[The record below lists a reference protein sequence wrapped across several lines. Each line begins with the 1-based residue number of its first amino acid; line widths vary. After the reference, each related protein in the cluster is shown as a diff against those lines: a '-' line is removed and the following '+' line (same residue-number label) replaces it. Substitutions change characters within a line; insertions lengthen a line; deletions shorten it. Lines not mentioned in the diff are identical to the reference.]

1 MENII
6 TMKLLI
12 ISGRSGSGK
21 SAALHMLEDLDFY
34 CVDNLPMHLLP
45 DLLSSMQKK
54 QEAIAISIDARNLPE
69 NKQELPTL
77 IKQLRKQYQNVEIIY
92 LDADNN
98 TLLKRFSET
107 RRKHPLNKTSLK
119 EAIETEA
126 HLLEPI
132 ANSADLHIDTSHMT
146 TKELRE
152 IVYSRI
158 YNKSEQLPSLLFQ
171 SFGYK
176 HGIPID
182 TDYTFDIRCLPNPYW
197 EKSLREKTGNDQA
210 VKEYFESQDAVKMM
224 CEDIKTFIEK
234 WLPEFEKES
243 RKYLT
248 ISIGCTGGQHRSVY
262 LVEKLAEHFLK
273 QRNNVL
279 IRHRELS

>member
-152 IVYSRI
+152 IV
-158 YNKSEQLPSLLFQ
+158 
-171 SFGYK
+171 
-176 HGIPID
+176 
-182 TDYTFDIRCLPNPYW
+182 
-197 EKSLREKTGNDQA
+197 
-210 VKEYFESQDAVKMM
+210 
-224 CEDIKTFIEK
+224 
-234 WLPEFEKES
+234 
-243 RKYLT
+243 
-248 ISIGCTGGQHRSVY
+248 
-262 LVEKLAEHFLK
+262 
-273 QRNNVL
+273 
-279 IRHRELS
+279 